1 MLKILTGPPRSGK
14 SFFAVRHILLTYF
27 KWNPELFEWEPKE
40 GKIPF
45 ILTNIDGLLVPHA
58 EMSAFLKEQGC
69 TLPEFL
75 TLEKIVPFIEKEGRP
90 FVLLLDEAHGTF
102 PYNFKDRLSDQ
113 PQKSVF
119 YFFGYHGHY
128 PIDLYLISQ
137 SWNDLNPTI
146 TGKAEFQ
153 IDAER
158 RTTSMIGEFK
168 YNYLHPK
175 TMEVM
180 NTQIIKPGPEN
191 KKIFMAYKS
200 SSGGE
205 YKTNEV
211 RPYRK
216 YIYLALFLIVLIPV
230 LLWRLS
236 SLYQHDDVQPSKVSS
251 SRPSVGASMPG
262 RIETKKQSSP
272 VPAAP
277 SISAVK
283 RPESEP
289 NSYVTVSLG
298 GAWVGR
304 RALAVDL
311 FGDMVMLRDL
321 PYSYTVN
328 YSDRRI
334 YVNLPDTVVGAMR
347 PGLWLDSARIV
358 AIDEYEEPDEYDYGK
373 AHDDFVRN
381 DKPDKII
388 GPSLPK

>member
-14 SFFAVRHILLTYF
+14 TFFAVRHVLLTYF
-27 KWNPELFEWEPKE
+27 RWNSELFEWEPKE
-40 GKIPF
+40 GTIPF

-75 TLEKIVPFIEKEGRP
+75 TLERIVPFIEKENRP

-102 PYNFKDRLSDQ
+102 PYTYKDRLADQ
-113 PQKSVF
+113 PQRSVF

-128 PIDLYLISQ
+128 PIDLYLITQ

-180 NTQIIKPGPEN
+180 NTQVIKPGPEN

-205 YKTNEV
+205 YKTNDV

-216 YIYLALFLIVLIPV
+216 YIYLALLLVVVISF
-230 LLWRLS
+230 LLWRLQ
-236 SLYQHDDVQPSKVSS
+236 SLYRHSDQPV
-251 SRPSVGASMPG
+251 
-262 RIETKKQSSP
+262 P
-272 VPAAP
+272 VPAVASAQGVQQHTDRPGEKPVAP
-277 SISAVK
+277 SLLAVPVESVK
-283 RPESEP
+283 PPESVEK
-289 NSYVTVSLG
+289 SYLTLALG

-304 RALAVDL
+304 QAVAVDL

-321 PYSYTVN
+321 PYP
-328 YSDRRI
+328 YSVEYSTRRI
-334 YVNLPDTVVGAMR
+334 MVRVPDDVVGSMR
-347 PGLWLDSARIV
+347 PGLWVDSARIV
-358 AIDEYEEPDEYDYGK
+358 AASEYDEPEPYDYDK
-373 AHDDFVRN
+373 AHEEFMRH
-381 DKPDKII
+381 DKSEKII
-388 GPSLPK
+388 GPTNLH